1 MKQNLLKK
9 WLVAQIKP
17 HSHDLAIRNLER
29 QGFETFL
36 PKTKR
41 TIKKENKFIFKDVLV
56 FPGYIFVGVDP
67 LDSGWTKINNTY
79 GVLKLLVFNNKPS
92 QIYNDVILALKN
104 KYEENAYE
112 IINEN
117 LKKGDNIKF
126 NSGPFVDLIAR
137 IEALDDKNRIWVL
150 LEAVGQ
156 YRKVKMKLDGKVDFT
171 KF

>member
-1 MKQNLLKK
+1 MNKK
-9 WLVAQIKP
+9 PPETWLIAHIKRNSY
-17 HSHDLAIRNLER
+17 HLACRNLVR
-29 QGFETFL
+29 QDFEIFV
-36 PKTKR
+36 PKMKITV
-41 TIKKENKFIFKDVLV
+41 KKEKKFIIKDVFV
-56 FPGYIFVGVDP
+56 FPGYIFIKINKQN
-67 LDSGWTKINNTY
+67 SNWTKINNTY

-104 KYEENAYE
+104 KYEENAYQ
-112 IINEN
+112 IVNEN